1 MVETA
6 EEGAGAV
13 RATAASLHPDIP
25 SELLQD
31 GRRRWPSSD
40 LLRTHRKGTAV
51 RADLGAASPDVD
63 QASACG
69 SEHPEEDHRRRM
81 RATKTKVLPQLKQ
94 AAARRPTTA

>member
-1 MVETA
+1 MAETA

-13 RATAASLHPDIP
+13 RATAAGLHPDIP

-40 LLRTHRKGTAV
+40 LLRTHRKATAV

-63 QASACG
+63 QAPARG
-69 SEHPEEDHRRRM
+69 SDHPEEDHRRRV
-81 RATKTKVLPQLKQ
+81 RATKTKVLKLLEVGFSEV
-94 AAARRPTTA
+94 